1 MREAG
6 RSARTAALGTILF
19 VLFVGPGPV
28 IGLVPLL
35 LSGWRLRPPFLGWAP
50 FRLIGVA
57 LLLLGLPVLVDALIG
72 FVRRGR
78 GTPAPVA
85 PPERLVAVGAYRW
98 VRNPMYV
105 AVVAMI
111 LGQALLLGSAAQD
124 AVVVGGVAIFGGSGT
139 DGTRNFFAG
148 LGFRTSLAMA
158 FIAGLSELG
167 GGLLF
172 AFGLVTPF
180 AALALTVVML
190 NAIGTVHWKKGFFNS
205 AGGYEYNLLIIAT
218 AVAVTAA
225 GPGRF
230 SLDHILGAR
239 RHATGS

>member
-1 MREAG
+1 MEYG
-6 RSARTAALGTILF
+6 MIL
-19 VLFVGPGPV
+19 L
-28 IGLVPLL
+28 
-35 LSGWRLRPPFLGWAP
+35 
-50 FRLIGVA
+50 
-57 LLLLGLPVLVDALIG
+57 
-72 FVRRGR
+72 
-78 GTPAPVA
+78 
-85 PPERLVAVGAYRW
+85 RLVVGLTLA
-98 VRNPMYV
+98 
-105 AVVAMI
+105 AH
-111 LGQALLLGSAAQD
+111 GSQKLF
-124 AVVVGGVAIFGGSGT
+124 GFFGGSGT
-139 DGTRNFFAG
+139 AGTRDFFAG
-148 LGFRTSLAMA
+148 LGFRTPLALA

-230 SLDHILGAR
+230 SLDHAFGWAGSISGPWWAVAIVLIAPMIALVTLTLGRGSQAP
-239 RHATGS
+239 HVPDEPTAAAPSATVPTAAPKER